1 MKNRNI
7 DIRLFKLN
15 FIQTQKTFYSMP
27 AQPLELILARQ
38 FGDSL
43 SLPMF
48 LVDPDGNL
56 LFYNE
61 PAESIFGLKFNETG
75 GMRLEE
81 WATIFKPTDHAGN
94 PLAPDNLPLVKTLS
108 SKLPAN
114 GEFYVDSLIGVRT
127 LISVSTFPIMGK
139 TKRFLGAMAIF
150 LKSQEL

>member
-1 MKNRNI
+1 
-7 DIRLFKLN
+7 
-15 FIQTQKTFYSMP
+15 MP

-48 LVDPDGNL
+48 LVDPEGNL

-81 WATIFKPTDHAGN
+81 WATIFKPTDILGN
-94 PLAPDNLPLVKTLS
+94 PLSPESLPLVKTLETQ
-108 SKLPAN
+108 LPAT
-114 GEFYVDSLIGVRT
+114 GEFYVDSLTGTKT
-127 LISVSTFPIMGK
+127 LISVSTFPLVGR

-150 LKSQEL
+150 LKSREL

>member
-1 MKNRNI
+1 M
-7 DIRLFKLN
+7 
-15 FIQTQKTFYSMP
+15 T
-27 AQPLELILARQ
+27 
-38 FGDSL
+38 
-43 SLPMF
+43 
-48 LVDPDGNL
+48 V
-56 LFYNE
+56 
-61 PAESIFGLKFNETG
+61 
-75 GMRLEE
+75 
-81 WATIFKPTDHAGN
+81 PTDHAGN